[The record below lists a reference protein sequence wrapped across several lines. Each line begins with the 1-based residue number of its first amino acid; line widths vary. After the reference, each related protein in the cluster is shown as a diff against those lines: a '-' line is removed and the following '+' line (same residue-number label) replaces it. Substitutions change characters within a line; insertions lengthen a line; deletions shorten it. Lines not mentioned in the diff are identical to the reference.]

1 MKKLITRK
9 RLLVI
14 MHVLIFLSILF
25 YVFYQWFL
33 YETSQE
39 ATISGEIT
47 VCIDGTYIDSSVVLL
62 KCVQEDNQR
71 VCAVTRKDKGEK
83 CEYSIVTHDKGYF
96 GIELAVP
103 SHLMKQRTWDED
115 YVEYNNIFIFNI
127 MGGNVDSNIHIDIRQ
142 ENGLYKSRCTV
153 ATKAG
158 KDSPE
163 DVSDEERIINEKPR
177 KEIRWGV

>member
-14 MHVLIFLSILF
+14 MHVLIFFSVLF

-33 YETSQE
+33 YDTSQE

-47 VCIDGTYIDSSVVLL
+47 VCIDGTNIDSSVVLL
-62 KCVQEDNQR
+62 KCVQEDNQK

-83 CEYSIVTHDKGYF
+83 CEYSVVTRDKGYF

-103 SHLMKQRTWDED
+103 SHLMEQRTWDED

-153 ATKAG
+153 AAKAG
-158 KDSPE
+158 KNAPE
-163 DVSDEERIINEKPR
+163 DVCNEERIINEKPR